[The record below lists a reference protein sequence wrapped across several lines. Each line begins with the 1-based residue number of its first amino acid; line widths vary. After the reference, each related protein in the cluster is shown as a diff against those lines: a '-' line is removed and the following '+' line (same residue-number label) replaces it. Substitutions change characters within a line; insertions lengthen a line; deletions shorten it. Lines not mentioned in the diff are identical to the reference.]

1 MTLISTSGHQLR
13 PNVDQVANPLA
24 LLGLG
29 RIS

>member
-1 MTLISTSGHQLR
+1 LISTSGHQLR
-13 PNVDQVANPLA
+13 PNVDQVAIHLA